1 MSLMSIG
8 TPRSAPAHSDCRS
21 CALARE
27 LGSSVRLLDRGGTH
41 GEPKGIGVGSLAVEG
56 GTNESG
62 EQSQAR

>member
-1 MSLMSIG
+1 MDVG
-8 TPRSAPAHSDCRS
+8 HAP
-21 CALARE
+21 LRE
-27 LGSSVRLLDRGGTH
+27 NSVALLDSLAEGETH